1 MTPQYLM
8 SLYNQAYPYSQNVS
22 GHVSFGE
29 EINSLK
35 SMLGTIM
42 TKLNKLDS
50 IETTVEQIRSESAEV
65 KTEVETVKTQLRETK
80 SKNKAL
86 EKKIID
92 LQSRSMRD
100 NLVFYNIKEEE
111 KYSDEEKVDTEA
123 VLSKFIKENMKVT
136 STISLE
142 RVHRMGKANKTGT
155 DGSIIPAPIVAK
167 FTFFKK
173 RESTYNNINSTNDLF
188 DEFQNANLIDN
199 CLDIESSAGKQDVTN
214 DFSNNFSEPKTK
226 TRKSERRGKRQN
238 KSYLKNNKEKE
249 HKNQEDLDLDKNDG
263 EKFV

>member
-1 MTPQYLM
+1 M
-8 SLYNQAYPYSQNVS
+8 S

-42 TKLNKLDS
+42 TKLNKLES
-50 IETTVEQIRSESAEV
+50 IDTTVEQIREESAEV
-65 KTEVETVKTQLRETK
+65 KTEVETVKTELREMK

-136 STISLE
+136 SKISLE
-142 RVHRMGKANKTGT
+142 RVHRMGKAKTGT
-155 DGSIIPAPIVAK
+155 DGSIVPAPIVEK
-167 FTFFKK
+167 FTFFKQREEVRRAAFNLTGSRAGVSEQFPPEINTIRRKYWPIWK
-173 RESTYNNINSTNDLF
+173 RARWWWT
-188 DEFQNANLIDN
+188 
-199 CLDIESSAGKQDVTN
+199 
-214 DFSNNFSEPKTK
+214 NFSLTV
-226 TRKSERRGKRQN
+226 TCM
-238 KSYLKNNKEKE
+238 
-249 HKNQEDLDLDKNDG
+249 
-263 EKFV
+263 